1 MVIVLV
7 EHEVPRVQAQ
17 RLLVGLE
24 GPSRP
29 GRATLGAMEP
39 DWCGL
44 LVRTR
49 ALLRFGIA
57 VGVFTEG
64 PHAGRLRVHGPY
76 RVGSGTQAGWQGT
89 LVYAIPREALRR
101 TRRRS
106 VQLPMEAMAARAP
119 RGSRASCHGT
129 RADQAVPHGTART
142 SAISRQRAALAGR
155 RGWCP
160 LAWCYSK
167 ATNVS

>member
-1 MVIVLV
+1 MLIVLV
-7 EHEVPRVQAQ
+7 EHEVPCVQAQ

-24 GPSRP
+24 GPPRP

-64 PHAGRLRVHGPY
+64 PHAGRLRVRGPY
-76 RVGSGTQAGWQGT
+76 RVGSGTQAEWQGT
-89 LVYAIPREALRR
+89 LVYLSPERRYGAAGGEAYSCRWRR
-101 TRRRS
+101 WRRA
-106 VQLPMEAMAARAP
+106 L

-129 RADQAVPHGTART
+129 RADQAVPHGTARP
-142 SAISRQRAALAGR
+142 SAISRQRAALARR
-155 RGWCP
+155 RGSCA